1 VRIYTDD
8 DGESHFE
15 DVTPDMTLERY
26 ASAEWL
32 ISEALAVDGL
42 RFRRVVTEFP
52 DEPHLAP
59 RRQLIVGLAGESEVQ
74 VSDGETRRFGPG
86 SVILVEDTT
95 GKGHRTRKIG
105 DTVRETLF
113 ITLPEQP
120 PGSQP

>member
-1 VRIYTDD
+1 MAYARIYSDEH
-8 DGESHFE
+8 GESHLE
-15 DVTPDMTLERY
+15 DMPLDMTVERY

-32 ISEALAVDGL
+32 ISEPLHVGDL

-52 DEPHLAP
+52 DEPRVAP
-59 RRQLIVGLAGESEVQ
+59 RRQLIVGLAGEAEVE

-95 GKGHRTRKIG
+95 GKGHRTRRIG

-113 ITLPEQP
+113 ISLPE
-120 PGSQP
+120 